1 MTELILVVAAFFACI
16 VLCELVLKGTK
27 LQTGLVRVIIVH
39 GICWIAL
46 LIYLVANNQSGIIAV
61 TIFWAGGFLT
71 WFGVRSHIESS
82 VLLRMLY
89 LLKQKPVSGN
99 ELLSSYHSHY
109 GKDLRIEELIRGGLL
124 ESSSAQLRASR
135 KGNLIL
141 RIVQLLK

>member
-1 MTELILVVAAFFACI
+1 MTQSILVVAAFFACI

-27 LQTGLVRVIIVH
+27 LQTGLVKVFVVH
-39 GICWIAL
+39 ALCWIAL
-46 LIYLVANNQSGIIAV
+46 LIFLVTNNQSGIIAM
-61 TIFWAGGFLT
+61 TIFWAGAFLT

-89 LLKQKPVSGN
+89 LLRQQPFSAE

-109 GKDLRIEELIRGGLL
+109 GKELRIEELVRGGLL
-124 ESSSAQLRASR
+124 ERGSNELHVSS

>member
-1 MTELILVVAAFFACI
+1 MTQLILIVAAFFACI

-27 LQTGLVRVIIVH
+27 LQTALVKVFLVH
-39 GICWIAL
+39 ALCWIAL
-46 LIYLVANNQSGIIAV
+46 LIFMVTNNQSGIIAM
-61 TIFWAGGFLT
+61 TIFWAGAFLT

-89 LLKQKPVSGN
+89 LLRQQPVSAD

-109 GKDLRIEELIRGGLL
+109 GKELRIEELVRGGLL
-124 ESSSAQLRASR
+124 DRASSELHVSG

>member
-1 MTELILVVAAFFACI
+1 MTQVTLIVAAFFACM
-16 VLCELVLKGTK
+16 VFCELVLKGTK
-27 LQTGLVRVIIVH
+27 LQTGLVKVFFVH
-39 GICWIAL
+39 VLCWIVL
-46 LIYLVANNQSGIIAV
+46 LIYMVTNNQSGIIAM
-61 TIFWAGGFLT
+61 TIFWAGAFLT

-89 LLKQKPVSGN
+89 LLRQQPLSAS

-109 GKDLRIEELIRGGLL
+109 GKELRIEELVRGGLL
-124 ESSSAQLRASR
+124 ERASSELHVSS